1 MAWHSIS
8 TVSPPI
14 STVALIQ
21 NISIFVVLISKLN
34 ENRTEIMC
42 QNLFTGRIVQ
52 NAVEIIILFVF
63 FPAIASKYVYHLSEN
78 TLFSSVFYFLGLR
91 DPHFPEIRY
100 FLVCYNYGVFPLL
113 NLVNLIT
120 IAIV

>member
-8 TVSPPI
+8 IVNPPI

-34 ENRTEIMC
+34 ENKAEIMC

-52 NAVEIIILFVF
+52 NVVEIVILFVF
-63 FPAIASKYVYHLSEN
+63 FPATASKYVYQLLEK
-78 TLFSSVFYFLGLR
+78 TLFSSVFYFYALETLIFQKL
-91 DPHFPEIRY
+91 D
-100 FLVCYNYGVFPLL
+100 FLFVSIGYSVYK
-113 NLVNLIT
+113 IW
-120 IAIV
+120 